1 MKKERVAGSASRG
14 PGRAEH
20 RSERTPV
27 RERGSAEDN
36 NGIGRLKERVAGP
49 ASRGPGR
56 AEHRS
61 ERTAVRERGSA
72 EDNNGIG
79 RQTGDEERY
88 E

>member
-1 MKKERVAGSASRG
+1 MK
-14 PGRAEH
+14 
-20 RSERTPV
+20 
-27 RERGSAEDN
+27 
-36 NGIGRLKERVAGP
+36 KERVAGP
-49 ASRGPGR
+49 ASRGLGG
-56 AEHRS
+56 AEHRN